1 MVLNHNS
8 NIYTLFYQMIITMC
22 VLKVTFIIYKNVVA
36 VVLEAIFTE
45 INELENSVGSFIQPM
60 AKLNN

>member
-1 MVLNHNS
+1 
-8 NIYTLFYQMIITMC
+8 MILEEFDIRRMERAFF
-22 VLKVTFIIYKNVVA
+22 LLTFIIYKNVVA

>member
-1 MVLNHNS
+1 
-8 NIYTLFYQMIITMC
+8 MILDEFDNRRMERAFF
-22 VLKVTFIIYKNVVA
+22 LLTFIIYKNDVA

-45 INELENSVGSFIQPM
+45 INQLENSVGSFIQPM